1 MENSIC
7 DTDII
12 VKISKSVHVL
22 KFFDKYK
29 VVHFSDCVL
38 QEIERNAK
46 SKNIKSIL
54 FKNARININKNI
66 EENLAKKIHFRD
78 LSPDEKQIL
87 RREFLNYNIVF
98 DECSGEYK
106 MEEDIGEKVTI
117 IYAELLGIQII
128 LSDDNRCKSL
138 IARKPRLKI
147 RKLVNVLKELN
158 IKDIDL
164 ERLRLNSDHVE
175 SFDEDYERVKS
186 GKSIKNLANIALIN
200 LYKRENS

>member
-12 VKISKSVHVL
+12 VKISKSAHVL

-38 QEIERNAK
+38 QEIERNTK
-46 SKNIKSIL
+46 SKNINSIL
-54 FKNARININKNI
+54 FKKAKININKNI

-78 LSPDEKQIL
+78 LSPDNKQIL
-87 RREFLNYNIVF
+87 KREFLNYNIVF
-98 DECSGEYK
+98 DEWSGEYK
-106 MEEDIGEKVTI
+106 MEGDIGEKVTI

-128 LSDDNRCKSL
+128 LSDDNGCKSL

-175 SFDEDYERVKS
+175 SFDEDHERVKS
-186 GKSIKNLANIALIN
+186 GKSIKNLANIGLIN
-200 LYKRENS
+200 LYKRENT